1 VRVTGNMPEIEQT
14 TNRRRQATVQVSFY
28 HAKVMNRHVRP
39 FGLKLGPLQA
49 GAIYFPLH
57 FLAVCIG
64 ASLLIEPQGVGVFWP
79 ATGTLFAFLLL
90 YPARYWTALFV
101 VSFAAEMAAQA
112 LFAPQLP
119 LGPATLLFPLK
130 FSAGLLGAWF
140 MHVLVRGPISFAR
153 LRHVL
158 AFAFA
163 ALLSTLA
170 CALVATSVRGS
181 AELGSAGYWTN
192 VQSWWIGDFLG
203 ALVITP
209 ILLTIGFH
217 GFALHGNTRGSRA
230 TTLAAFAILAI
241 LLALVFLDSNGPP
254 TSPLDVPYIVYPVLV
269 WIAMLGGPRRTALA
283 AALTVGVASLATTRG
298 YGPFEDAYALQTF
311 LALCVL
317 PVLLLQAV
325 MSERDSAIEAAR
337 RSDERYRAF
346 IANSSEAIFR
356 AELAEPMPV
365 TLSPDDQ
372 VAWMR
377 KHAYVAEC
385 NTAFMVALGV
395 KESESPIVGTRLGD
409 HPTWS
414 RIYIDR
420 LRDAIRNGYQ
430 VRNIEHV
437 VHGPYGLDRV
447 LLISMVGIVDK
458 GMVLR
463 FWGTGR
469 DVTAMREAENA
480 LAQHDAQM
488 RALAAEIT
496 LAEERARRKLASEL
510 HDGPAQNLAGMAM
523 QLAEMK
529 RKAVDRELLTLLD
542 EADQVLAD
550 TTLQTRTLM
559 LELAPP
565 GLHDTGLIEA
575 LRWLAE
581 RVGKQQRLIV
591 SIEDD
596 GSPKPLEDQVT
607 VLLFQTVREL
617 LQNVVKHARSKR
629 ATVRCAVAGESF
641 TLDVLDPG
649 VGFEVHSI
657 NRLPTRQGGFGL
669 FNIRERLK
677 LMGGTIEIHSI
688 VGEGTT
694 VRIRVPLKPQHGLF
708 DEALRA

>member
-1 VRVTGNMPEIEQT
+1 
-14 TNRRRQATVQVSFY
+14 
-28 HAKVMNRHVRP
+28 
-39 FGLKLGPLQA
+39 
-49 GAIYFPLH
+49 LH
-57 FLAVCIG
+57 FLAVGIG
-64 ASLLIEPQGVGVFWP
+64 TSLLTTPTGVGVFWP

-90 YPARYWTALFV
+90 YPARYWTALFL
-101 VSFAAEMAAQA
+101 VSLAAELAAHP
-112 LFAPQLP
+112 LFAPQIP
-119 LGPATLLFPLK
+119 LGMTALLYPLK
-130 FSAGLLGAWF
+130 FAAGVLGAGLMNVG
-140 MHVLVRGPISFAR
+140 VRGPISFAR

-158 AFAFA
+158 AFAAA
-163 ALLSTLA
+163 ALVSTLA
-170 CALVATSVRGS
+170 CALVATAVREG
-181 AELGSAGYWTN
+181 AGNGLAFWLA
-192 VQSWWIGDFLG
+192 VQNWWIGDFLG

-209 ILLTIGFH
+209 LVLTIGFH
-217 GFALHGNTRGSRA
+217 GFELHRGSRGGRAA
-230 TTLAAFAILAI
+230 TLTAFAVLI
-241 LLALVFLDSNGPP
+241 LLLGLVFLRRHGRLL
-254 TSPLDVPYIVYPVLV
+254 SPLDVPYIVYPVLV

-283 AALTVGVASLATTRG
+283 AALTVAVASLATTRG
-298 YGPFEDAYALQTF
+298 LGPFEGAYDLQTF

-325 MSERDSAIEAAR
+325 MSERDTAIEAAR
-337 RSDERYRAF
+337 GSDERYRAF

-356 AELAEPMPV
+356 TELAEPMPV
-365 TLSPDDQ
+365 ALSADEQ
-372 VAWMR
+372 VAWVR
-377 KHAYVAEC
+377 KHGVVAEC

-395 KESESPIVGTRLGD
+395 KEADKLIVGTRLAD

-414 RIYIDR
+414 RVYIER
-420 LRDAIRNGYQ
+420 IREAIRNGYQ
-430 VRNIEHV
+430 IRNIEHI

-447 LLISMVGIVDK
+447 LLISMVGIVEN
-458 GMVLR
+458 GRVLR

-469 DVTAMREAENA
+469 DVTAMREAEVA
-480 LAQHDAQM
+480 LAQHDSQL
-488 RALAAEIT
+488 RALATEIT

-523 QLAEMK
+523 QLADIK
-529 RKAVDRELLTLLD
+529 RKTADREQLALLD
-542 EADQVLAD
+542 EAEQVLAD

-575 LRWLAE
+575 LRWLAD
-581 RVGKQQRLIV
+581 RAGKQQRLIV
-591 SIEDD
+591 TIEDD
-596 GSPKPLEDQVT
+596 GAPKPLEDQVA

-629 ATVRCAVAGESF
+629 ATVRCGAADETF

-657 NRLPTRQGGFGL
+657 DRLPTRHGGFGL

-677 LMGGTIEIHSI
+677 LMGGTIDIHSI

>member
-1 VRVTGNMPEIEQT
+1 MMFPD
-14 TNRRRQATVQVSFY
+14 
-28 HAKVMNRHVRP
+28 MNRHLRP
-39 FGLKLGPLQA
+39 FGLKLGPWAA
-49 GAIYFPLH
+49 GAVYFPLH
-57 FLAVCIG
+57 VVAVGIG
-64 ASLLIEPQGVGVFWP
+64 ANLLITPDGVGVFWP

-90 YPARYWTALFV
+90 YPARYWTALLLI
-101 VSFAAEMAAQA
+101 SFAAELAAHP
-112 LFAPQLP
+112 LFAPQIPIGLV
-119 LGPATLLFPLK
+119 AKVFPVK
-130 FSAGLLGAWF
+130 FAAGMLGAWL
-140 MHVLVRGPISFAR
+140 MNIGVRGPISFAR

-158 AFAFA
+158 CFALA
-163 ALLSTLA
+163 ALVSTLA
-170 CALVATSVRGS
+170 CALAATSIRDGVAAS
-181 AELGSAGYWTN
+181 HSFWIAT
-192 VQSWWIGDFLG
+192 QSWWIGDFLG

-209 ILLTIGFH
+209 LLLTIGFH
-217 GFALHGNTRGSRA
+217 GFALHAGSRGGRTA
-230 TTLAAFAILAI
+230 TFAAFGVLG
-241 LLALVFLDSNGPP
+241 LLLGLVFLHPDGAP

-283 AALTVGVASLATTRG
+283 AALTVAVASLATTRG
-298 YGPFEDAYALQTF
+298 LGPFHGAYELQTF

-325 MSERDSAIEAAR
+325 MAERDSAIAAAR
-337 RSDERYRAF
+337 SSDERYRAF

-356 AELAEPMPV
+356 TELAEPMPV
-365 TLSPDDQ
+365 TLSADEQ
-372 VAWMR
+372 INWVR
-377 KHAYVAEC
+377 KHGVVAEC

-395 KESESPIVGTRLGD
+395 KEAEKPIVGTRLAD

-414 RIYIDR
+414 RVYIER
-420 LRDAIRNGYQ
+420 IREAIRNGYQ

-447 LLISMVGIVDK
+447 LLISMVGIVEK

-469 DVTAMREAENA
+469 DVTAMREAETA
-480 LAQHDAQM
+480 LAQHDSQL
-488 RALAAEIT
+488 RALATEIT

-523 QLAEMK
+523 QLADIK
-529 RKAVDRELLTLLD
+529 RKTSDREQLALLD
-542 EADQVLAD
+542 ETEQVLAD

-565 GLHDTGLIEA
+565 GLHDTGLVEA
-575 LRWLAE
+575 LRWLAD
-581 RVGKQQRLIV
+581 RVAKQQRLTV
-591 SIEDD
+591 TIEDD
-596 GSPKPLEDQVT
+596 GTPKPLEDQVT

-629 ATVRCAVAGESF
+629 ATVRCATAGDTF
-641 TLDVLDPG
+641 VLDVLDPG

-657 NRLPTRQGGFGL
+657 DRLPTRQGGFGL

-677 LMGGTIEIHSI
+677 LMGGTIDIHSI